1 MSVLKKHGASNDPIR
16 SVVNSLKI
24 TLNNAGDALA
34 TKEQTNALISFESL
48 TERDQQV
55 LDRAVES
62 IMGNVAEPFKALGLE
77 AFADTDAKTK
87 NARDQSML
95 AGAIVAAASGSPAA
109 YAAKAISMEARAPHN
124 GVLVDSFGQAD
135 YREVASMEAFDDRE
149 LKEFMAYSIAF
160 NVFASRQDDF
170 AEKFYPTVVGTPD
183 QAGIDVTVSRVRVFN
198 EVKHAITGKAMD
210 FQKKNLI
217 DAAVDHTVLADESTR
232 LVPYRNPD
240 NSTADKFIDADVVGA
255 RAIKVSGVDV
265 PTAPLAVGQDI
276 GLLGLSAYA
285 PLIGAG
291 IYDNTD
297 AIDARIALDSLYLQI
312 DAASPGVAFS
322 VLGKPRTTF
331 VKTPEGNGREMAL
344 NFQVRDLVLNAATKA
359 VDGSAVTAFAAIG
372 SNNWT
377 VRLGSNIFGSVNVE
391 TGVVSVSASPVKVV
405 SILDASG
412 AEVSTASGAG
422 ATLKAA
428 LEAMTIAGYDL
439 LANRTNSNRRTRGLM
454 LTTDTEVER
463 YTIPLGAPISV
474 PQPATNQDDASDLK
488 ALIAAARQRNSNNAV
503 TQLFAYGASLE
514 AYVKGPKVKGAIPAV
529 QGMGRYLV
537 TPFFERHTLDLV
549 KSINSTKS
557 HEKAA
562 DVSSVLVNA
571 IRDIAYRAY
580 RDSRLQAAYDQ
591 ATGGSGE
598 KPVLLVGTDLVLAR
612 HLMVNGDTRTFGTS
626 FDDAEVVSSLDARM
640 SNKIVITF
648 GRKGGAGA
656 DPLTFG
662 THAWI
667 PELTSTMPVTR
678 NGATTKEVM
687 VQPRTLHFNNL
698 PILAIIEVQ
707 GLSEVLVDK
716 IAMGTEANDVGNPWL
731 AGLSTP

>member
-1 MSVLKKHGASNDPIR
+1 MSFLKNKGKSSDSIASFKNAVQLAIQNQGD
-16 SVVNSLKI
+16 SLASK
-24 TLNNAGDALA
+24 D
-34 TKEQTNALISFESL
+34 QTQALISFESL
-48 TERDQQV
+48 SERDQAN
-55 LDRAVES
+55 LDRHVDTVMSTLGES
-62 IMGNVAEPFKALGLE
+62 LSNLGLE
-77 AFADTDAKTK
+77 AFSANTTDGSR
-87 NARDQSML
+87 AREIGLQ
-95 AGAIVAAASGSPAA
+95 AGSIAAMALGNPVA
-109 YAAKAISMEARAPHN
+109 YARQAVSMETRAPA
-124 GVLVDSFGQAD
+124 GVTVIDSVGQND
-135 YREVASMEAFDDRE
+135 YRDTVAMEAFDDRE
-149 LKEFMAYSIAF
+149 LKDFMAYSIAF

-217 DAAVDHTVLADESTR
+217 DAAVDHTVLADESTK

-240 NSTADKFIDADVVGA
+240 DSTAAYFIDEDVVGA
-255 RAIKVSGVDV
+255 RAIKVAGIDV
-265 PTAPLAVGQDI
+265 PTAPLAMGADI
-276 GLLGLSAYA
+276 GLLGLSQYQ

-291 IYDNTD
+291 IYDNSD
-297 AIDARIALDSLYLQI
+297 AIDAKISLDAVYLQV
-312 DAASPGVAFS
+312 AANAPGVAFS
-322 VLGKPRTTF
+322 VAGKPRTNF
-331 VKTPEGNGREMAL
+331 AKTPEGNGREMAL
-344 NFQVRDLVLNAATKA
+344 NFAVKDLVINKDTKA
-359 VDGSAVTAFAAIG
+359 VDGSTVTAFAAIA

-377 VRLGSNIFGSVNVE
+377 VRLGSNIFGTANVE
-391 TGVVSVSASPVKVV
+391 YGNVSVTASPLKVI
-405 SILDASG
+405 SIVDASG

-422 ATLKAA
+422 ATLKTA
-428 LEAMTIAGYDL
+428 LEAMVLAGYDL
-439 LANRTNSNRRTRGLM
+439 NANRTNSNRRTRGLM

-474 PQPATNQDDASDLK
+474 PAPATNQDDAADLK

-503 TQLFAYGASLE
+503 TQLFAYAAQLE
-514 AYVKGPKVKGAIPAV
+514 AYVTGPQIKGAIPSV

-537 TPFFERHTLDLV
+537 KPFFERHTLDLV

-580 RDSRLQAAYDQ
+580 RDSRLQAALDQ
-591 ATGGSGE
+591 ETGGSGE
-598 KPVLLVGTDLVLAR
+598 KPVLLVGTDQVLIR

-626 FDDAEVVSSLDARM
+626 FDNAEVVSSLDSRL

-648 GRKGGAGA
+648 GRKSVDGAN
-656 DPLTFG
+656 PLTFG

-667 PELTSTMPVTR
+667 PELTSTMPVNR
-678 NGATTKEVM
+678 NGATVKETM

-698 PILAIIEVQ
+698 PVLAIIEVE

-716 IAMGTEANDVGNPWL
+716 VAMATEANDVGNPYL
-731 AGLSTP
+731 PGLTP